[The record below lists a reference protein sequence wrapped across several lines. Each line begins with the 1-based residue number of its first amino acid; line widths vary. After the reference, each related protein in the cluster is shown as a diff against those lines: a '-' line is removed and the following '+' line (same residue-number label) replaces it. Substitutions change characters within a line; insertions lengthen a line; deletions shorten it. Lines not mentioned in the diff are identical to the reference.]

1 MKSLLSKWNH
11 RRRWLSKSKRV
22 SKRVGQDSKAPDAPS
37 LAEVQALLAQFA
49 PLDCSLPLRRI
60 GPDNDGGYLVPDDL
74 EGIEALFSPGVSET
88 LGFDLE
94 IAKLGI
100 PAHLADAS
108 VSRPRDLAENMT
120 FTKSFIGAEDAG
132 LFLKMETWVNRHAPG
147 ASDLLLQMDI
157 EGAEYDVLPV
167 ISDPLLQRFRI
178 ILLEIHD
185 LHRVFE
191 RSSFDKI
198 RATVER
204 LNETHQICHVHANN
218 TAPYYRLGD
227 HLVPPV
233 IELTYLR
240 KDHLPKQQLQPAK
253 YPHPL
258 DQINEAKLPDPG
270 TTKFWIP

>member
-1 MKSLLSKWNH
+1 MDLFDKAIELFRNPPEGKSELIRPELDEL
-11 RRRWLSKSKRV
+11 R
-22 SKRVGQDSKAPDAPS
+22 D
-37 LAEVQALLAQFA
+37 QA
-49 PLDCSLPLRRI
+49 I
-60 GPDNDGGYLVPDDL
+60 GTEKEMISRLYEALHPL
-74 EGIEALFSPGVSET
+74 EG
-88 LGFDLE
+88 
-94 IAKLGI
+94 
-100 PAHLADAS
+100 
-108 VSRPRDLAENMT
+108 
-120 FTKSFIGAEDAG
+120 
-132 LFLKMETWVNRHAPG
+132 
-147 ASDLLLQMDI
+147 
-157 EGAEYDVLPV
+157 LPV

-233 IELTYLR
+233 IELSYLR